1 MTCHAGRCWFALT
14 GAGDRSSATDAA
26 ERHVGNVAHVVSA
39 TLMELRI
46 RRKLHKAFSQWLFDT
61 SFVGH
66 VNPSNMCFR
75 YVGTL
80 EDLYAGAQVLHGKVL
95 CRSWP
100 QGTLQCQLRC
110 GTLVRL

>member
-1 MTCHAGRCWFALT
+1 
-14 GAGDRSSATDAA
+14 
-26 ERHVGNVAHVVSA
+26 
-39 TLMELRI
+39 MELRI

-66 VNPSNMCFR
+66 VNPSNNMCFR

-100 QGTLQCQLRC
+100 QAHCSVNCAAAHSYVYNKKYRIRGPDW
-110 GTLVRL
+110 